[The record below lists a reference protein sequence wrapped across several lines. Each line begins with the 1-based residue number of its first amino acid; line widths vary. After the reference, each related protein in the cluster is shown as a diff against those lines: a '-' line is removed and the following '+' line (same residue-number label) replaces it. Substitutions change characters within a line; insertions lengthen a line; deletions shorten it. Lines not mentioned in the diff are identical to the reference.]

1 MEEWKEYQLKDVTT
15 ILGDGLHGTPKYDEN
30 GTVFFINGNNLVD
43 GKIEIKDSTKR
54 VSEYE
59 ANKYRKNLTP
69 RTILVS
75 INGTIGNVAKYKG
88 EACILGKSA
97 CYFNVADNFDLN
109 FIYYVIASQQFKD
122 TITHL
127 ATGTTIKNVSL
138 ETMRNYSFMAP
149 SINEQKRISSILSS
163 FDDKIELNRRIN
175 DNLEQQ
181 AQALFKSWFVDFEPF
196 RDDEFI
202 DSELGKIPK
211 GWEIG
216 TIEDLCQNI
225 ASGSTPSSMNQE
237 YYNGEIKWFT
247 TKELKDSFLIDSEK
261 HISDE
266 GHKNSSTKMFPRG
279 TVLMAIY
286 AAPTVGRL
294 GILTS
299 DATFNQAAVGLNPK
313 QEIGSN
319 YVFLLLKKERD
330 NFNNLAIGA
339 AQQNLSVKFVKTYPI
354 IIPSKKVI
362 VDFNVLVNPF
372 FDRISLL
379 SKEIEALT
387 GTRDTLLPKLMSGKL
402 RISEIEKEK

>member
-1 MEEWKEYQLKDVTT
+1 MENWKTYMALEFCLNVTDGTHDSPKPKSVGHYLITSKHLQNNTIDFSSAYRISEEDYLKIIKRSAVVQHD
-15 ILGDGLHGTPKYDEN
+15 IL
-30 GTVFFINGNNLVD
+30 FSMI
-43 GKIEIKDSTKR
+43 
-54 VSEYE
+54 
-59 ANKYRKNLTP
+59 
-69 RTILVS
+69 
-75 INGTIGNVAKYKG
+75 GTIGNTVRVKEAEVDYAVKNMAIFKMGGNQLRSKWMYYWLKSNKAKKY
-88 EACILGKSA
+88 
-97 CYFNVADNFDLN
+97 
-109 FIYYVIASQQFKD
+109 IASR
-122 TITHL
+122 L
-127 ATGTTIKNVSL
+127 AGSTQSYLTLDSLRKFPISAPSEDEMNKIVSL
-138 ETMRNYSFMAP
+138 
-149 SINEQKRISSILSS
+149 LSS
-163 FDDKIELNRRIN
+163 LDDKIELNRRIN

-196 RDDEFI
+196 KDGEFV
-202 DSELGKIPK
+202 DSELGMIPK

-237 YYNGEIKWFT
+237 YYNGQIKWFT

-266 GHKNSSTKMFPRG
+266 GHNNSSTKMFPRG

-330 NFNNLAIGA
+330 SFNNLAIGA
-339 AQQNLSVKFVKTYPI
+339 AQQNLSVKFVKTYPT
-354 IIPSKKVI
+354 IIPSKKVF
-362 VDFNVLVNPF
+362 VDFNVLVKPL

-379 SKEIEALT
+379 SIEIET
-387 GTRDTLLPKLMSGKL
+387 MTKTRDTLLPKLMSGELKIG
-402 RISEIEKEK
+402 RV

>member
-1 MEEWKEYQLKDVTT
+1 MWYCLA
-15 ILGDGLHGTPKYDEN
+15 YDR
-30 GTVFFINGNNLVD
+30 G
-43 GKIEIKDSTKR
+43 
-54 VSEYE
+54 
-59 ANKYRKNLTP
+59 
-69 RTILVS
+69 
-75 INGTIGNVAKYKG
+75 
-88 EACILGKSA
+88 
-97 CYFNVADNFDLN
+97 
-109 FIYYVIASQQFKD
+109 
-122 TITHL
+122 
-127 ATGTTIKNVSL
+127 
-138 ETMRNYSFMAP
+138 
-149 SINEQKRISSILSS
+149 SS
-163 FDDKIELNRRIN
+163 FPKNRHGN

>member
-1 MEEWKEYQLKDVTT
+1 MMYCTT
-15 ILGDGLHGTPKYDEN
+15 YNSSLSFRK
-30 GTVFFINGNNLVD
+30 
-43 GKIEIKDSTKR
+43 KR
-54 VSEYE
+54 RE
-59 ANKYRKNLTP
+59 
-69 RTILVS
+69 
-75 INGTIGNVAKYKG
+75 
-88 EACILGKSA
+88 
-97 CYFNVADNFDLN
+97 
-109 FIYYVIASQQFKD
+109 
-122 TITHL
+122 
-127 ATGTTIKNVSL
+127 
-138 ETMRNYSFMAP
+138 
-149 SINEQKRISSILSS
+149 
-163 FDDKIELNRRIN
+163 N

-181 AQALFKSWFVDFEPF
+181 AQALFKAWFVDFEPF
-196 RDDEFI
+196 KDGKFVE
-202 DSELGKIPK
+202 SELGMIPE
-211 GWEIG
+211 GWKVG

-387 GTRDTLLPKLMSGKL
+387 GTRDTLLPKLMSRKL
-402 RISEIEKEK
+402 RINEIEKEK